1 MPRYSE
7 ERKQVILN
15 KMMPPLNM
23 TIAEIARTEG
33 IGEQTLYN
41 WRNKAREQGRPV
53 PGNKPT
59 PDQWSAEAKLAV
71 VIETGSMNEAELSEY
86 CRSKGLYVE
95 QIKAWKADSL
105 KGFASSRE
113 QELEAKQQRK
123 ADRREIKQLKRELR
137 QKEKGTRRNCSFIG
151 ASKKSWMRSGRTTTR
166 TTDLGLRAHAICNV
180 DTRSQRV
187 WCSVATGM

>member
-7 ERKQVILN
+7 ERKQVILS
-15 KMMPPLNM
+15 KMMPPLSM

-137 QKEKGTRRNCSFIG
+137 QKEKALAETAALLVLR
-151 ASKKSWMRSGRTTTR
+151 KKLDALWEN
-166 TTDLGLRAHAICNV
+166 DNE
-180 DTRSQRV
+180 DD
-187 WCSVATGM
+187 